1 MGKQVLELFI
11 SMFAEPSR
19 TKRTTGMALSRKC
32 KHEDLSATPRTHVK
46 MSGTNGAGSIAELV
60 KVLDHKLDI

>member
-1 MGKQVLELFI
+1 ML
-11 SMFAEPSR
+11 AEPSR

-46 MSGTNGAGSIAELV
+46 MTGNNDAGNIAELL

>member
-1 MGKQVLELFI
+1 
-11 SMFAEPSR
+11 
-19 TKRTTGMALSRKC
+19 MALSRKC

-46 MSGTNGAGSIAELV
+46 MTGTNGAGNIAELV